1 MLWLIIFQR
10 FWCQDSNHYPHPP
23 LLSPGHSD
31 DRERMQET
39 PWVSPGSPRDGQLSN
54 SCPWLIL
61 GFIYA
66 EAPPKPLFFPLSCP
80 WWKPFI
86 QFILQLRA
94 LTEEGYV
101 VLRFWGSTQP
111 FYEPPA
117 LCSASYMDKHS
128 ANSIKNLKLWW
139 NLTKNNLELQRP
151 LQWIWD
157 MSKIIRLNQSV

>member
-1 MLWLIIFQR
+1 
-10 FWCQDSNHYPHPP
+10 
-23 LLSPGHSD
+23 
-31 DRERMQET
+31 MQET

-54 SCPWLIL
+54 SCPWLTL
-61 GFIYA
+61 GFIYV

-94 LTEEGYV
+94 LNEERYV

-111 FYEPPA
+111 FYEPPV
-117 LCSASYMDKHS
+117 LCSALHVDKHN

-151 LQWIWD
+151 LKWIWD
-157 MSKIIRLNQSV
+157 MSKIIHLNQSVQRFQIFNGFFCLFVCLLV